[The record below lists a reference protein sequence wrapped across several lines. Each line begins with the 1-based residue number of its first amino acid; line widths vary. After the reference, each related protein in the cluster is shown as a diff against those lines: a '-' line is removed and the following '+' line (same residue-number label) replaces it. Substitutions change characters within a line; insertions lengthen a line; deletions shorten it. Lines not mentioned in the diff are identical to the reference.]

1 MNKQQIYEYIKQRNI
16 WYEITEHEAV
26 FSMKEVSN
34 IEIPY
39 PEADAKNLFIC
50 DDKKRNYYLITI
62 RGNKRAN
69 LKKFKQENNTRSL
82 SFASEK
88 DLKDILGLVPG
99 SVSPLGVLNNKEN
112 NVNIFIDKDFTKEP
126 YIIGI
131 HPNDNTATVWLKT
144 KDLIKIIEE
153 QRKYS

>member
-34 IEIPY
+34 MEIPY

-99 SVSPLGVLNNKEN
+99 SVSPLGVLNNRKN

-131 HPNDNTATVWLKT
+131 HPNDNTATIWLKT

>member
-131 HPNDNTATVWLKT
+131 HPNDNTATIWLKT

>member
-26 FSMKEVSN
+26 FSMKEVPN

-99 SVSPLGVLNNKEN
+99 SVSPLGVLNNREN

-131 HPNDNTATVWLKT
+131 HPNDNTATIWLKT

>member
-99 SVSPLGVLNNKEN
+99 SVSPLGVLNNREN

-131 HPNDNTATVWLKT
+131 HPNDNTATIWLKT

>member
-50 DDKKRNYYLITI
+50 DDKRRNYYLITI

-131 HPNDNTATVWLKT
+131 HPNDNTATIWLKT

>member
-69 LKKFKQENNTRSL
+69 LKKFKQENNTRPL

-99 SVSPLGVLNNKEN
+99 SVSPLGVLNNREN

-131 HPNDNTATVWLKT
+131 HPNDNTVTIWLKT

>member
-69 LKKFKQENNTRSL
+69 LKKFKQENNTIPL

-99 SVSPLGVLNNKEN
+99 SVSPLGVLNNREN

-131 HPNDNTATVWLKT
+131 HPNDNTATIWLKT

>member
-69 LKKFKQENNTRSL
+69 LKKFKQENNTRPL
-82 SFASEK
+82 SFAFEK

-99 SVSPLGVLNNKEN
+99 SVSPLGVLNNREN

-131 HPNDNTATVWLKT
+131 HPNDNTATIWLKT